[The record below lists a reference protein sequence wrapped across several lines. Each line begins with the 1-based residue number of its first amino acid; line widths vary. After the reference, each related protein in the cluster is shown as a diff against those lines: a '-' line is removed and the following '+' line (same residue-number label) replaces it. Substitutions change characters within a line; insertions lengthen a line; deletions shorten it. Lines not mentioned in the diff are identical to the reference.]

1 MKHEVLVQLVLD
13 GKQASTCWCQAVSFM
28 DPRGIGGESTQLKSV
43 GVLLCKT
50 LSELLCSIKASFIQQ
65 DFEAFLLMYSS
76 WEEAD
81 LTLQKQGGDILYW
94 FFYLKLTTK
103 W

>member
-43 GVLLCKT
+43 GMLLCKT

-76 WEEAD
+76 
-81 LTLQKQGGDILYW
+81 
-94 FFYLKLTTK
+94 
-103 W
+103 